1 MQDKEIYMKRIIDSE
16 IKEQLDVA
24 GVISIRG
31 PKWCGKTTTAEQF
44 SKSTFRVQGDED
56 HPNNTQLAMEQPYI
70 VLKGENPRLID
81 EWQLAPELWNAAR
94 NNVDKLK
101 SQGLYLFTGSAT
113 PDEKKMENLH
123 SGAGR
128 FAFIDMKP
136 MSLYESGDSNGK
148 ISLKDLFNHKF
159 DIDGISCD
167 MTYEK
172 MAYLICRGGW
182 PNSISMNKK
191 SALKVPSNYVE
202 AVVSSDISRID
213 GVSRN
218 KELARTILK
227 SYARMVST
235 IDSND
240 SLYKDVQANY
250 GDVSETT
257 IIDYL
262 NQLKKLYLIDEID
275 AWSPNI
281 RSKTT
286 IRTSPKKSFVDPSI
300 ATAALGVE
308 PEELVLDR
316 NTYGLLFENLVD
328 RDLSIYIKSLGG
340 RLNHYRD
347 RYGLEVDQILHLGN
361 DKYALIETKVSMRYV
376 PEAEEHLMK
385 LKETIMNN
393 QPRLGEPE
401 FMMIIV
407 NEQMAYTTKNGIL
420 VVPIGCLKN

>member
-1 MQDKEIYMKRIIDSE
+1 MKRIIDSE
-16 IKEQLDVA
+16 IAEQLDVA

-44 SKSTFRVQGDED
+44 SKSTFKVQGDEE
-56 HPNNTQLAMEQPYI
+56 HPNNTELAIEQPYI

-94 NNVDKLK
+94 NNVDNIPKH
-101 SQGLYLFTGSAT
+101 GLYIFTGSAT
-113 PDEKKMENLH
+113 PNESNTSKLH

-172 MAYLICRGGW
+172 MAFLICRGGW
-182 PNSISMNKK
+182 PDSIGMNEK
-191 SALKVPSNYVE
+191 SALKVSSNYVE

-218 KELARTILK
+218 KELAKNILK
-227 SYARMVST
+227 SYARMTST

-240 SLYKDVQANY
+240 SLYKDVQANQ
-250 GDVSETT
+250 GNVSKST

-262 NQLKKLYLIDEID
+262 NQFKKLYLIDEIE

-281 RSKTT
+281 RSKTA

-300 ATAALGVE
+300 ATAALNVMPGD
-308 PEELVLDR
+308 LILDR
-316 NTYGLLFENLVD
+316 NTYGLLFENIVD
-328 RDLSIYIKSLGG
+328 RDLSIYMRSLGG
-340 RLNHYRD
+340 RLSHYRD

-361 DKYALIETKVSMRYV
+361 DKYALVETKTSIKAV
-376 PEAEEHLMK
+376 PEAEEHLLK
-385 LKETIMNN
+385 LKETIIEN
-393 QPRLGEPE
+393 QPKLGEPE
-401 FMMIIV
+401 FMMVVV
-407 NEQMAYTTKNGIL
+407 NDQMAYTTKNGIL

>member
-1 MQDKEIYMKRIIDSE
+1 MKRIIDSE
-16 IKEQLDVA
+16 IAEQLDVA

-31 PKWCGKTTTAEQF
+31 PKWCGKTTTSEQF
-44 SKSTFRVQGDED
+44 SKSTFKVQGDEE
-56 HPNNTQLAMEQPYI
+56 HPNNTELAIEQPYI

-94 NNVDKLK
+94 NNVDNIPKH
-101 SQGLYLFTGSAT
+101 GLYIFTGSAT
-113 PDEKKMENLH
+113 PNESNTSKLH

-172 MAYLICRGGW
+172 MAFLICRGGW
-182 PNSISMNKK
+182 PDSIGMNEK
-191 SALKVPSNYVE
+191 SALKVSSNYVE

-218 KELARTILK
+218 KELAKNILK
-227 SYARMVST
+227 SYARMTST

-240 SLYKDVQANY
+240 SLYKDVQANQ
-250 GDVSETT
+250 GNVSKST

-262 NQLKKLYLIDEID
+262 NQFKKLYLIDEIE

-281 RSKTT
+281 RSKTA

-300 ATAALGVE
+300 ATAALNVMPGD
-308 PEELVLDR
+308 LILDR
-316 NTYGLLFENLVD
+316 NTYGLLFENIVD
-328 RDLSIYIKSLGG
+328 RDLSIYMRSLGG
-340 RLNHYRD
+340 RLSHYRD

-361 DKYALIETKVSMRYV
+361 DKYALVETKTSIKAV
-376 PEAEEHLMK
+376 PEAEEHLLK
-385 LKETIMNN
+385 LKETIIEN
-393 QPRLGEPE
+393 QPKLGEPE
-401 FMMIIV
+401 FMMVVV
-407 NEQMAYTTKNGIL
+407 NDQMAYTTKNGIL